1 MRMRPSL
8 PAQRGAMMIEVLV
21 TIVICVIG
29 LWGLT
34 QVQTKLQVSELESY
48 QRSQA
53 MLLLDE
59 ISSRLEINRGDLGS
73 YIAGAGTGSPLGKST
88 CPSSTSS
95 LADRDLKTMCES
107 LQGAAEQTGTSSVG
121 AMIGARACIE
131 DIGDDEYMI
140 TVAWQGM
147 APLSAPPSSVACGK
161 DDFNK
166 ADTGCV
172 NDLCRR
178 AITTTIR
185 ISDLST

>member
-1 MRMRPSL
+1 MRRALAS
-8 PAQRGAMMIEVLV
+8 QRGAMMIEVLV

-34 QVQTKLQVSELESY
+34 QVQTKLQISELESY

-59 ISSRLEINRGDLGS
+59 ISSRVEINRGDLAS
-73 YIAGAGTGSPLGKST
+73 YVSGAGTGDPIGEGT
-88 CPSSTSS
+88 CPSSTTS
-95 LADRDLKTMCES
+95 LAARDLKTMCES

-147 APLSAPPSSVACGK
+147 APLSAPPSSVACGRN
-161 DDFNK
+161 DFDK
-166 ADTGCV
+166 ANTGCV

-178 AITTTIR
+178 AVTTTIR